1 MHADLQVIEDIHAIT
16 GALKLYLRELPIPL
30 MTFDAYDIFLIA
42 ASKFNFV
49 TQAVL
54 KFEPIIIDM
63 KECYIIPLYGDVV
76 GWTIP

>member
-1 MHADLQVIEDIHAIT
+1 MHADLLAIEDIHAIT

-54 KFEPIIIDM
+54 KFEPNIIST
-63 KECYIIPLYGDVV
+63 
-76 GWTIP
+76 WRNAT